1 MRSKRHVSTRI
12 AVSVAA
18 LFPAAA
24 MVAGLAPQASAAPS
38 ALPLPIPAVGTA
50 GGGEPLV
57 NVDGHVFAQ
66 PLVNNLNLPTLKK

>member
-1 MRSKRHVSTRI
+1 MRPKRHVSSRI
-12 AVSVAA
+12 AVCVAA
-18 LFPAAA
+18 LFSAAA
-24 MVAGLAPQASAAPS
+24 TVAGLAPQASAAPS
-38 ALPLPIPAVGTA
+38 ALPLPIPGAG